1 MLVLFIRTNTDMSFN
16 VLLWD
21 FEWSNLTIMK
31 LGKIDN
37 LSFVFILNLWTS
49 YSYVYLGFLYYTLL
63 WHTVNKTVLNNL
75 DICST

>member
-37 LSFVFILNLWTS
+37 LSFVFILNLCQGLVIAMFT
-49 YSYVYLGFLYYTLL
+49 YVFYNIHYC
-63 WHTVNKTVLNNL
+63 
-75 DICST
+75 DIL